1 MTPDEYRQ
9 AIGELARGATMPD
22 GVAANIEAR
31 LEQAFERARA
41 ETPALRL
48 RRASFTALAA
58 AAALVLAAGGVA
70 WYSWGP
76 ITVNNVTE
84 TARPEIGASERDI
97 HLKVDATEASQ
108 AARSVRLQAD
118 ATLADGHR
126 SRSVRLPPSPRLR
139 RTAVASAE
147 AGQADRKH
155 AKRLPPVIRPAGF
168 VAVPTAAG
176 LPRFESGVI
185 VRMSLPVTA
194 LPSFGVDI
202 SPASGDQPVEADVL
216 VGQDGLARAIR
227 LVNTSRSQQ

>member
-1 MTPDEYRQ
+1 MTPNEYRQ

-31 LEQAFERARA
+31 LEQAFETSRAA
-41 ETPALRL
+41 SETAAPPA
-48 RRASFTALAA
+48 RRVSFTARAA
-58 AAALVLAAGGVA
+58 AAAVLVATGGGLWYA
-70 WYSWGP
+70 WRP
-76 ITVNNVTE
+76 ITVNNVTA
-84 TARPEIGASERDI
+84 TAQPEIGASEKDV
-97 HLKVDATEASQ
+97 HLKVDATEATQ
-108 AARSVRLQAD
+108 ATEARSVRLQAD
-118 ATLADGHR
+118 ATPADGRR
-126 SRSVRLPPSPRLR
+126 SRSVRL
-139 RTAVASAE
+139 E
-147 AGQADRKH
+147 ADREH
-155 AKRLPPVIRPAGF
+155 AERLPPVIRPQGF
-168 VAVPTAAG
+168 VGVPTAAG